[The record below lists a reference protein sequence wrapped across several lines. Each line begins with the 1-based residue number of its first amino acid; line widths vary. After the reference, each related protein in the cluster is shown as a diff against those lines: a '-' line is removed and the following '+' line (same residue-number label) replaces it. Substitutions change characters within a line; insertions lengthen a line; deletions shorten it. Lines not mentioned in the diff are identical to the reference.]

1 MQKVDT
7 DGLGRMQDDARMPH
21 PIFLPEDA
29 LEYQVL
35 TVEAEE
41 TFTAS

>member
-1 MQKVDT
+1 MLEVDC
-7 DGLGRMQDDARMPH
+7 DGLGCVQDDANVSH
-21 PIFLPEDA
+21 PIFLAEDA